1 MAIDWKTIL
10 EAFKYAPAIIA
21 LLIVIYLMY
30 KLLLKKEDSIVKV
43 IELSKED
50 QKRNEKILTLLEI
63 LVNKG

>member
-30 KLLLKKEDSIVKV
+30 KLLLKKEDSIAKV

-50 QKRNEKILTLLEI
+50 QKSNEKILTL
-63 LVNKG
+63 